1 MKIDVY
7 DTYAASKS
15 GKTIHFDVLLPNGD
29 GKEKAVTFAREFLEK
44 IGESADSL
52 KQERCNFCHSENADS
67 QLQEYINKHGHYILQ
82 MENCPNPF
90 NS

>member
-7 DTYAASKS
+7 DTYATAKN

-29 GKEKAVTFAREFLEK
+29 GKEKAVKFAKEFMEK

-52 KQERCNFCHSENADS
+52 KQEKCNFCHSESANDEVKKSVAES
-67 QLQEYINKHGHYILQ
+67 GHFILQ
-82 MENCPNPF
+82 MEGCPNPY
-90 NS
+90 